1 MTDEVNETDIAI
13 VGMAIRVPG
22 ASNPEEYWANLRNG
36 VEATRTYT
44 DEELLAKGVSQS
56 TLADPNYVKAGIQLQ
71 NLDAFDPEF
80 FGFSQK
86 EAAILDPQHRQFYEV
101 CWEAL
106 ERAGHPPETFDGAV
120 GLFAGCGMG
129 AYFTFNL
136 LSNPELVDSVGL
148 FLLRHTGNDKD
159 FLSTRVSYAFN
170 LHGPCVNVQ
179 TACSTSLVATHMAVQ
194 SLLSRECDMALAGGV
209 TIEVPHGLGYH
220 YKEGEVLSPDGHCR
234 TFDHRS
240 KGTVFGSGAG
250 VVVLRRLEDALRDGD
265 HVHAVIKGSAVNN
278 DGARKVGYLA
288 PSVDGQASCISE
300 ALAVADCDAGSLSY
314 VECHGTATPVG
325 DPIEIAAL
333 TQAFRDTTDKVGY
346 CKVGS
351 VKTNIG
357 HLDTAAGVA
366 SLIKAT
372 LALENKQIPPSLNFE
387 APNPRIGFEGSPFT
401 VASKLADWTTDGSP
415 RRAGINSLGVGGT
428 NAFVVLQEAPARQ
441 PSAIDDST
449 QLLVLSARNRKAL
462 DDNAKR
468 LAAWLRAHPEQ
479 PLADVAYTLRVGRR
493 GFEQRRV
500 LAATSRDEAIALL
513 ESNDAKRVFNHTKD
527 LDHPQVVFMFPGG
540 GAQYVR
546 MGAGL
551 YEKEPVFREWIDKG
565 LAILK
570 NRFGADLAPVLL
582 AKEVT
587 PEVNDAIAK
596 PSAQLPLTFLVE
608 IALTKLWE
616 SYGVK
621 PDMVIGHSMGEN
633 AAACIAGVFSFED
646 GLGLLLLRGQLVEQT
661 PRGSMISVPMAAKEL
676 KPLLG
681 AELDLASA
689 NSPQLSVMSGPL
701 PPLEALA
708 AKLAEQGIDTQ
719 RVKVDVAGHSR
730 LLDGIL
736 PRFRQYLQS
745 ITLHEP
751 KIKLVSNFTGKW
763 LEPGKARDPEYWV
776 QHFRNS
782 ILFADGVETLLEN
795 DNLVFLEVGP
805 GNMLGSFV
813 RQNPR
818 SPTQRVLSSM
828 RHPNDPAPDHV
839 YFRTVMGR
847 LWALGVDFD
856 VARLWGTKR
865 QRVPLP
871 SYAFQHGHYWIEPG
885 AGKLGA
891 GRADTERPLRQAE
904 LADWFKKPRWVQQG
918 ILESDDEPK
927 TWLAFH
933 GREPLSLA
941 MASGLREDGHTVIS
955 VLPGDTYGQ
964 VDENAYT
971 IAAEAGGVG
980 YLELLEALEAR
991 GIVPER
997 VLHTWLVTLDRA
1009 FRPGSTFFHRNQEHG
1024 FYSLFHLARALAKSG
1039 LADRG
1044 LHMTVVSNGALRV
1057 GDEPLLFPDKATAL
1071 GPAAV
1076 IPREFPNVTCAFVDV
1091 DLGAPRPGT
1100 KRTSQNDLALAKMAA
1115 DVSGELLAE
1124 PGTRVIAWRNGV
1136 RWERHLSALKA
1147 PAALPETKLREGGVY
1162 LITGGLGGIGGLM
1175 AEWLAREYRAKLVLL
1190 GRTPLPQ
1197 RSEWDAWLSE
1207 HDADDSIA
1215 QGIRKVRQLEAL
1227 GATVLPLAADVA
1239 VADRMKEVVAEARAA
1254 FKQIHGVFHAAGTV
1268 RDSLIQVKSPRDIED
1283 VFSAKVYGTLVL
1295 DEIFRE
1301 LPLDFMVLFSST
1313 STYIAPSGQID
1324 YVGASA
1330 FVNAFAESCR
1340 GARPYPVTSIAWGIW
1355 KDVGMVGQLGAPADA
1370 ALADAGISQGEP
1382 LPVKSP
1388 HFDKRHSARD
1398 GLAQLEL
1405 FSGTLKSTD
1414 WVIDEHRLGSGEAL
1428 LPGTGYLELVRAA
1441 LAELGQEG
1449 PWQLSNLVFENPLF
1463 VPENGSRDFRVRLRG
1478 DEQRWEVEILAAAEH
1493 GGGFVR
1499 CASARVTP
1507 AKGDAPAPVDVA
1519 EIEARCNGK
1528 SEVAAGSGALRTRQ
1542 ESHIKFGPRW
1552 RVLKR
1557 VQFGHK
1563 ESIAHLQL
1571 PAEFHGDLPTNGLHS
1586 GLLDIATGYA
1596 MDLIPGYADQ
1606 DVVQNLWAPISYRG
1620 LRFIAPLTA
1629 EIHSWVRLA
1638 SDGSV
1643 ASDFAAFDVTLTDA
1657 SGRVLAEVDR
1667 LTLRRL
1673 DGPWHAP
1680 KPDAGVDSAG
1690 EGATG
1695 PAARS
1700 KTLSPGEIALR
1711 HNVSQGIAPADG
1723 LKAVDR
1729 VLRGD
1734 MPAEVIVSSMKINEL
1749 IAQAESLSRA
1759 ALSSGEAR
1767 FSRPELDSDFAPPR
1781 DAIEKGLAELWGK
1794 LLGVEGVGIH
1804 DSFFDLGGHSLI
1816 AVRLF
1821 NEIAD
1826 KFEIDL
1832 PMSVLMQSP
1841 TIEGLATL
1849 VRGEAYDEAKAAAE
1863 AEDGAATAA
1872 PRAKAELR
1880 FRHVVPMHTGP
1891 VAGRT
1896 PLFVVAGMYGNV
1908 LNLSHLAH
1916 LLGED
1921 RSFYAL
1927 QARGL
1932 YGDVEPHES
1941 FEEAA
1946 ADYIAEIVQIQPQ
1959 GPYLLGGFSGG
1970 GLIAYEMARQLLA
1983 KGEEVQGVLMLDTP
1997 AREIPNFSLSDK
2009 LAMLVQSAQKE
2020 GLGIVGKKIAARI
2033 EWEKEKRRR
2042 QDERSANDGQAA
2054 AGDGNNAAN
2063 FQSRRIGD
2071 AFFRALTK
2079 YKIPKVPV
2087 KVAVFRPKLDV
2098 KFKLSGGRLVDS
2110 YRNYVREDN
2119 FWTPHV
2125 GHLQVFEV
2133 PGTHDNM
2140 VLEPNVR
2147 VLVSLLRRVIEGLS
2161 KGSNQDEKQGVTA

>member
-1 MTDEVNETDIAI
+1 MSEPTGESLGEVSETDIAI

-22 ASNPEEYWANLRNG
+22 ASNPEEFWANLKNG
-36 VEATRTYT
+36 VEATQSYT
-44 DEELLAKGVSQS
+44 DEQLLAKGVSQS
-56 TLADPNYVKAGIQLQ
+56 TLSDPNYVKAGIQLQ

-86 EAAILDPQHRQFYEV
+86 EAGILDPQHRQFYEV

-106 ERAGHPPETFDGAV
+106 ERAGHTPDSFDGAV
-120 GLFAGCGMG
+120 GVFAGCGMG

-136 LSNPELVDSVGL
+136 LTNPALVDSVGL

-179 TACSTSLVATHMAVQ
+179 TACSTSLVATHLAVQ
-194 SLLSRECDMALAGGV
+194 SLLARECDMALAGGV
-209 TIEVPHGLGYH
+209 TIEVPHGVGYH

-265 HVHAVIKGSAVNN
+265 HIHAVIKGSAVNN
-278 DGARKVGYLA
+278 DGSRKVGYLA
-288 PSVDGQASCISE
+288 PSVDGQAACITE
-300 ALAVADCDAGSLSY
+300 ALAVSDCDADTLSY

-333 TQAFRDTTDKVGY
+333 TQAFRDTTDRVGY
-346 CKVGS
+346 CRVGS

-372 LALENKQIPPSLNFE
+372 LALEHKQIPPSLNFE
-387 APNPRIGFEGSPFT
+387 APNPRIGFEGSPFIVNSALT
-401 VASKLADWTTDGSP
+401 DWQVPGGGA

-428 NAFVVLQEAPARQ
+428 NAFVVLEEAPRRPAT
-441 PSAIDDST
+441 PLDESN

-468 LAAWLRAHPEQ
+468 LAAWLRDHPEA

-493 GFEQRRV
+493 PFEQRRV
-500 LAATSRDEAIALL
+500 LAVADRDEAITLL
-513 ESNDAKRVFNHTKD
+513 EGTDAKRVFSHAAEVE
-527 LDHPQVVFMFPGG
+527 HPQVVFMFPGG

-551 YEKEPVFREWIDKG
+551 YEREPVFREWVDKG

-570 NRFGADLAPVLL
+570 SRFGADLGPILL
-582 AKEVT
+582 SKEAT
-587 PEVNDAIAK
+587 PELSAALAK
-596 PSAQLPLTFLVE
+596 PSNQLPLTFLVE

-661 PRGSMISVPMAAKEL
+661 PQGGMYSVPMGAAEL
-676 KPLLG
+676 RPLLG

-689 NSPQLSVMSGPL
+689 NSPQLSVMSGPV

-708 AKLAEQGIDTQ
+708 AKLGEQGVDTQ
-719 RVKVDVAGHSR
+719 RVKVDVAAHSR

-736 PRFRQYLQS
+736 PRFRAYLQS
-745 ITLHEP
+745 IKLHEP
-751 KIKLVSNFTGKW
+751 KLKIVSNLTGKW
-763 LEPGKARDPEYWV
+763 LEPARARDLEYWV
-776 QHFRNS
+776 QHLRNT
-782 ILFADGVETLLEN
+782 IQFADGVETLLEA

-813 RQNPR
+813 RQNPN
-818 SPTQRVLSSM
+818 SPSQRVLSSM
-828 RHPNDPAPDHV
+828 RHPNDPLPDHL

-856 VARLWGTKR
+856 VARLWGQGR
-865 QRVPLP
+865 RRIPLP
-871 SYAFQHGHYWIEPG
+871 TYAFQHGHYWIEPG
-885 AGKLGA
+885 VGSTGA
-891 GRADTERPLRQAE
+891 SRADAERPLRQAE
-904 LADWFKKPRWVQQG
+904 LGDWFRKPRWVQQG
-918 ILESDDEPK
+918 IIESSDEPH

-933 GREPLSLA
+933 GRETLSQ
-941 MASGLREDGHTVIS
+941 ASVDSLREAGHTVIS
-955 VLPGDTYGQ
+955 VLPGDAFAQ
-964 VDENAYT
+964 IDDHSYT
-971 IAAEAGGVG
+971 LAAEAGGAG
-980 YLELLEALEAR
+980 YQELIDALAAR
-991 GIVPER
+991 EIVPDR
-997 VLHTWLVTLDRA
+997 VLHTWLVTLDRG

-1024 FYSLFHLARALAKSG
+1024 FYSLFHLARALAKGG
-1039 LADRG
+1039 LTERG
-1044 LHMTVVSNGALRV
+1044 LHMTVIANGSQRV
-1057 GDEPLLFPDKATAL
+1057 GDEALLFPDKATAL
-1071 GPAAV
+1071 GPCAV
-1076 IPREFPNVTCAFVDV
+1076 IPREFPNVTCAFIDI
-1091 DLGAPRPGT
+1091 DLGTARAQG
-1100 KRTSQNDLALAKMAA
+1100 KRHPQQDAA
-1115 DVSGELLAE
+1115 VTRIAGDVASELLAE

-1136 RWERHLSALKA
+1136 RWQRHLGAVKSVKGA
-1147 PAALPETKLREGGVY
+1147 PAADSHLRQGGVY
-1162 LITGGLGGIGGLM
+1162 LLTGGLGGIGGVI
-1175 AEWLAREYRAKLVLL
+1175 AEWLAREYRANLVLV

-1197 RSEWDAWLSE
+1197 RGDWDDWLANNEST
-1207 HDADDSIA
+1207 DSIS
-1215 QGIRKVRQLEAL
+1215 QSILKVRQLEKL
-1227 GATVLPLAADVA
+1227 GSRVLSVAGDVA
-1239 VADRMKEVVAEARAA
+1239 VADRMKEIADEARKV
-1254 FKQIHGVFHAAGTV
+1254 FGTIHGVFHAAGV
-1268 RDSLIQVKSPRDIED
+1268 IRDNLIQMKSPRDIED

-1295 DEIFRE
+1295 DEIFKDA
-1301 LPLDFMVLFSST
+1301 PLDFMVLFSSA
-1313 STYIAPSGQID
+1313 SAYVAPSGQID

-1340 GARPYPVTSIAWGIW
+1340 DQRTYPVTAISWGIW
-1355 KDVGMVGQLGAPADA
+1355 KDVGMVGQLGAPAEGAPVDA
-1370 ALADAGISQGEP
+1370 GVEQADA
-1382 LPVKSP
+1382 LPVRSP
-1388 HFDKRHSARD
+1388 HFRQRHALRD
-1398 GLAQLEL
+1398 GLAQLEVL
-1405 FSGTLKSTD
+1405 SGQLASTD

-1441 LAELGQEG
+1441 LAEIGNDG
-1449 PWQLSNLVFENPLF
+1449 PWQLSNLVFESPLF
-1463 VPENGSRDFRVRLRG
+1463 VEDNGTRDFRVTLRG
-1478 DEQRWEVEILAAAEH
+1478 NEQRWDVAIEAAGDTA
-1493 GGGFVR
+1493 GTWVR
-1499 CASARVTP
+1499 CATARVTP
-1507 AKGDAPAPVDVA
+1507 TEKAAPAPVQLDAV
-1519 EIEARCNGK
+1519 EARCTGA
-1528 SEVAAGSGALRTRQ
+1528 SDSAAGTSALRTRQ
-1542 ESHIKFGPRW
+1542 EEHLKFGPRW

-1557 VQFGHK
+1557 FQMGDK
-1563 ESIAHLQL
+1563 EALAHLQL
-1571 PAEFHGDLPTNGLHS
+1571 PAEFVGDLPTNGLHP
-1586 GLLDIATGYA
+1586 GMLDIATGYA

-1606 DVVQNLWAPISYRG
+1606 EVVQNLWAPISYRG
-1620 LRFIAPLTA
+1620 LRFYAPLTA
-1629 EIHSWVRLA
+1629 DIHSWVRLA
-1638 SDGSV
+1638 SDGSA

-1657 SGRVLAEVDR
+1657 QGKVLAEVDR
-1667 LTLRRL
+1667 LTLRKL

-1680 KPDAGVDSAG
+1680 KAEMAMTGG
-1690 EGATG
+1690 EGAPE
-1695 PAARS
+1695 PARA
-1700 KTLSPGEIALR
+1700 KALSPGEVALR
-1711 HNVSQGIAPADG
+1711 HNVSQGITPSEG
-1723 LKAVDR
+1723 LQALAR
-1729 VLRGD
+1729 LLSGN
-1734 MPAEVIVSSMKINEL
+1734 MPAEMIVSSMKVDEL
-1749 IAQAESLSRA
+1749 VAQAESLSRA
-1759 ALSSGEAR
+1759 SLTTTDAR

-1781 DAIEKGLAELWGK
+1781 DAVEKGLAELWGK
-1794 LLGVEGVGIH
+1794 LLGVEGVGIQ

-1826 KFEIDL
+1826 KFEVDL
-1832 PMSVLMQSP
+1832 PISVLMQSP
-1841 TIEGLATL
+1841 TIETLATV
-1849 VRGEAYDEAKAAAE
+1849 VRGSDYSADAADTQAG
-1863 AEDGAATAA
+1863 DSVTSR
-1872 PRAKAELR
+1872 PKNDLLR
-1880 FRHVVPMHTGP
+1880 YRHVVPMHAGP

-1921 RSFYAL
+1921 RPFYAL

-1932 YGDVEPHES
+1932 YGDAAPHES

-1946 ADYIAEIVQIQPQ
+1946 TDYLAEIVQVQPQ

-1970 GLIAYEMARQLLA
+1970 GLIAFEMARQLLA
-1983 KGEEVQGVLMLDTP
+1983 RGEQVLGVLMLDTP
-1997 AREIPNFSLSDK
+1997 AREIPNFSLGDRVS
-2009 LAMLVQSAQKE
+2009 MLMQSAQQE
-2020 GLGIVGKKIAARI
+2020 GLGIVKQKIANRI

-2042 QDERSANDGQAA
+2042 RQEPVTQAA
-2054 AGDGNNAAN
+2054 ADNSPN

-2071 AFFRALTK
+2071 AFLRALAK
-2079 YKIPKVPV
+2079 YRIPKVPV
-2087 KVAVFRPKLDV
+2087 QVAVFRPKLDV
-2098 KFKLSGGRLVDS
+2098 KYRLSGDRLVDS

-2125 GHLQVFEV
+2125 GALQVFEV
-2133 PGTHDNM
+2133 PGNHDNM

-2147 VLVSLLRRVIEGLS
+2147 VLVSLLRRVIDGIG
-2161 KGSNQDEKQGVTA
+2161 KGAPQ

>member
-22 ASNPEEYWANLRNG
+22 ASNPEEFWSNLRNG

-71 NLDAFDPEF
+71 DLDAFDPEF

-106 ERAGHPPETFDGAV
+106 ERAGHPPETFEGAV

-194 SLLSRECDMALAGGV
+194 SLLARECDMALAGGV
-209 TIEVPHGLGYH
+209 TIEVPHGVGYH

-250 VVVLRRLEDALRDGD
+250 VVVLRRLADALRDGD
-265 HVHAVIKGSAVNN
+265 HIHAVIKGSAVNN
-278 DGARKVGYLA
+278 DGSRKVGYLA
-288 PSVDGQASCISE
+288 PSVDGQAACITE
-300 ALAVADCDAGSLSY
+300 ALAVSDVTADTLSY

-333 TQAFRDTTDKVGY
+333 TQAFRDTTDKVAY

-366 SLIKAT
+366 SLIKAA
-372 LALENKQIPPSLNFE
+372 LALEHQQIPPSLNFE

-401 VASKLADWTTDGSP
+401 VAARLADWTTDGAP
-415 RRAGINSLGVGGT
+415 RRAGVNSLGVGGT
-428 NAFVVLQEAPARQ
+428 NAFVVLEEAPARK
-441 PSAIDDST
+441 PSALDGAP

-468 LAAWLRAHPEQ
+468 LAAWLREHPEQ

-493 GFEQRRV
+493 AFEQRRV
-500 LAATSRDEAIALL
+500 LAVASREEAIALL
-513 ESNDAKRVFNHTKD
+513 EGNDAKRVFNHTRD
-527 LDHPQVVFMFPGG
+527 LDHPEVAFMFPGG

-551 YEKEPVFREWIDKG
+551 YEQEPVFREWIDKG

-582 AKEVT
+582 AQEVT
-587 PEVNDAIAK
+587 PELNDAIAR

-621 PDMVIGHSMGEN
+621 PDVVIGHSMGEN

-676 KPLLG
+676 VPLLG
-681 AELDLASA
+681 DELDLASS

-708 AKLAEQGIDTQ
+708 ARLAEQGIDTQ

-745 ITLHEP
+745 IQLHEP
-751 KIKLVSNFTGKW
+751 KLKIVSNLTGKW
-763 LEPGKARDPEYWV
+763 LEPARARDPEYWV

-828 RHPNDPAPDHV
+828 RHPNDPLPDLV

-847 LWALGVDFD
+847 LWALGVEFD
-856 VARLWGTKR
+856 VTRLWGKNR

-871 SYAFQHGHYWIEPG
+871 TYAFQHGHYWIEPG
-885 AGKLGA
+885 TGKLGA

-904 LADWFKKPRWVQQG
+904 MADWFRKPRWVQQG
-918 ILESDDEPK
+918 ILESDDAPR

-941 MASGLREDGHTVIS
+941 MVSGLREDGHTVIS
-955 VLPGDTYGQ
+955 VLPGDTYAQ
-964 VDENAYT
+964 VDEHTYT

-980 YLELLEALEAR
+980 YPELMESLEER

-997 VLHTWLVTLDRA
+997 VLHTWLVTLDRN

-1024 FYSLFHLARALAKSG
+1024 FYSLFHLARALAKAG

-1057 GDEPLLFPDKATAL
+1057 GDEALLFPDKATAL
-1071 GPAAV
+1071 GPCAV

-1091 DLGAPRPGT
+1091 DLGAPRSGA

-1136 RWERHLSALKA
+1136 RWERHLTAYKALVGDA
-1147 PAALPETKLREGGVY
+1147 VGELPATKLLEGGVY

-1175 AEWLAREYRAKLVLL
+1175 AEWLAREYRARLVLI

-1197 RSEWDAWLSE
+1197 RSEWDAWLAE

-1215 QGIRKVRQLEAL
+1215 QGIRKVRQLESL

-1254 FKQIHGVFHAAGTV
+1254 FKQIHGVFHAAGTI

-1301 LPLDFMVLFSST
+1301 SPLDFMVLFSST
-1313 STYIAPSGQID
+1313 SAYIAPSGQID

-1330 FVNAFAESCR
+1330 FVNAYAESCR
-1340 GARPYPVTSIAWGIW
+1340 GARSYPVTAIAWGIW
-1355 KDVGMVGQLGAPADA
+1355 KDVGMVGQLGAPADGGSRDA
-1370 ALADAGISQGEP
+1370 AAPQGDP

-1388 HFDKRHSARD
+1388 HFDQRYSARD
-1398 GLAQLEL
+1398 GVAQLEL
-1405 FSGTLKSTD
+1405 FTGVLRSTD

-1441 LAELGQEG
+1441 LAELGQEAG
-1449 PWQLSNLVFENPLF
+1449 WQLANLVFENPLF
-1463 VPENGSRDFRVRLRG
+1463 VADGSERAFRVQLRG
-1478 DEQRWEVEILAAAEH
+1478 DDQRWDVEILAAGE
-1493 GGGFVR
+1493 GEGRFVR
-1499 CASARVTP
+1499 CATARVTP
-1507 AKGDAPAPVDVA
+1507 SKADAPANVDVA
-1519 EIEARCNGK
+1519 AIEARCTGK

-1542 ESHIKFGPRW
+1542 ESHIRFGPRW

-1557 VQFGHK
+1557 LQLGQK
-1563 ESIAHLQL
+1563 EAIAQLQL
-1571 PAEFHGDLPTNGLHS
+1571 PLEFHGDLATNGLHP

-1596 MDLIPGYADQ
+1596 MDLIPGYAEQ
-1606 DVVQNLWAPISYRG
+1606 DVSQNLWAPISYRG
-1620 LRFIAPLTA
+1620 LRYLAPLA
-1629 EIHSWVRLA
+1629 GEIHSWVRLA
-1638 SDGSV
+1638 SDGTV
-1643 ASDFAAFDVTLTDA
+1643 TSDFAAFDVTLTDPH
-1657 SGRVLAEVDR
+1657 GRVLAEVDS

-1680 KPDAGVDSAG
+1680 RPEAGVEAVG
-1690 EGATG
+1690 EGAE

-1711 HNVSQGIAPADG
+1711 HNVSQGIAPAEG
-1723 LKAVDR
+1723 LKALDR
-1729 VLRGD
+1729 LLRGD
-1734 MPAEVIVSSMKINEL
+1734 MPAEVIVSSMKIHEL

-1759 ALSSGEAR
+1759 AMTSGEAR

-1781 DAIEKGLAELWGK
+1781 DGVERGLAELWGK

-1849 VRGEAYDEAKAAAE
+1849 VRGEPYSEAAAAAE
-1863 AEDGAATAA
+1863 AEGAATAA
-1872 PRAKAELR
+1872 PRQKAELR
-1880 FRHVVPMHTGP
+1880 FRHVVPMHAGP
-1891 VAGRT
+1891 VGGRT
-1896 PLFVVAGMYGNV
+1896 PLFVVAGMFGNV

-1916 LLGED
+1916 LLGEE
-1921 RSFYAL
+1921 RPFYAL

-1946 ADYIAEIVQIQPQ
+1946 ADYIAEIVQVQPQ

-1970 GLIAYEMARQLLA
+1970 GLIAYEMARQLIA
-1983 KGEEVQGVLMLDTP
+1983 RGEEVQGVLMLDTP
-1997 AREIPNFSLSDK
+1997 AREIPNFSFGDK
-2009 LAMLVQSAQKE
+2009 LSMLVQSAQRE
-2020 GLGIVGKKIAARI
+2020 GFGILAKKIAARI

-2042 QDERSANDGQAA
+2042 HEEQGHAGEAANS
-2054 AGDGNNAAN
+2054 AN

-2071 AFFRALTK
+2071 AFLRALAR

-2098 KFKLSGGRLVDS
+2098 KYRLSGGRLVDS
-2110 YRNYVREDN
+2110 DRNYVREDN

-2133 PGTHDNM
+2133 PGNHDNM

-2147 VLVSLLRRVIEGLS
+2147 VLVSLLRRVIDGLS
-2161 KGSNQDEKQGVTA
+2161 RSENRQEDKKGVTA